1 MNELLDGLNYEELLG
16 RVYYGNTVLDYLI
29 VLGSSLLGIFLIM
42 FFKNHILKKVKT
54 WTGKS
59 TTKIDN
65 FVVTSVERFGIPA
78 LYIGVAYVGLN
89 YLTISEGASRIFR
102 FIITLLLTFLVLRI
116 LSSVILMVLQSYVSK
131 KERGAE
137 RVKELGG
144 LMLVINFVIWALG
157 LLFLFDNMGFNV
169 TAALAGLGIG
179 GVAIALASQNILG
192 DLFNYFVIFFDKPFE
207 TGDFIIVDDKMG
219 VVDYIGV
226 KSTQV
231 KSLSGEQLIFS
242 NSDLTTSRIHN
253 YKRMQRRRIVFKLGL
268 VYETSFEQLKQVP
281 ELLKEIIKRQHMV
294 EFDRAHFASYGA
306 YSLDFEIVYYVLSSD
321 YNSYMDVQQRI
332 NFTIF
337 EEFQQRGLEFA
348 FPTQSLF
355 LKGQNQE
362 VFRENEYREE
372 REHVNS

>member
-1 MNELLDGLNYEELLG
+1 MNEFFEGLNYEEVLA
-16 RVYYGNTVLDYLI
+16 RVYYKNTVQDYLI
-29 VLGSSLLGIFLIM
+29 VLGSTLLGILLIR
-42 FFKNHILKKVKT
+42 FFKNHILKKVKS

-59 TTKIDN
+59 KTLVDN
-65 FVVTSVERFGIPA
+65 FLVQSMERYGVPA
-78 LYIGVAYVGLN
+78 LYIGVAYVSIN
-89 YLTISEGASRIFR
+89 YLNLSAGANRIFR
-102 FIITLLLTFLVLRI
+102 YIITLLLTFLVLRI

-144 LMLVINFVIWALG
+144 LMLVINFVIWAVG

-268 VYETSFEQLKQVP
+268 VYETSLEQLKQVP
-281 ELLKEIIKRQHMV
+281 VLLKEIIDRQRMV

-306 YSLDFEIVYYVLSSD
+306 YSLDFEVVYYVLSSD
-321 YNSYMDVQQRI
+321 YNNYMDVQQQI

-337 EEFQQRGLEFA
+337 EEFENRGIEFA
-348 FPTQSLF
+348 FPTQSLIM
-355 LKGQNQE
+355 KGQNQE
-362 VFRENEYREE
+362 TFRENAYREE
-372 REHVNS
+372 REHVNG

>member
-1 MNELLDGLNYEELLG
+1 MNQFFKELNYEELLG
-16 RVYYGNTVLDYLI
+16 RVYYGNTVQDYL
-29 VLGSSLLGIFLIM
+29 VVVGSTLVGIILISL
-42 FFKNHILKKVKT
+42 FKRHILKKAKV
-54 WTGKS
+54 WSGKS
-59 TTKIDN
+59 KTQIDN
-65 FVVTSVERFGIPA
+65 FVVLSVERYGIPA
-78 LYIGVAYVGLN
+78 LYVGVAYVSIN
-89 YLTISEGASRIFR
+89 YLSLSGGADRIFR

-116 LSSVILMVLQSYVSK
+116 LSSVILLILQSYVSK
-131 KERGAE
+131 KDRGAE

-144 LMLVINFVIWALG
+144 LMLVINFVIWAVG

-253 YKRMQRRRIVFKLGL
+253 YKRMQRRRILFGIGL
-268 VYETSFEQLKQVP
+268 VYDTSLDQLKLVP
-281 ELLKEIIKRQHMV
+281 ELLKAIISRERMV
-294 EFDRAHFASYGA
+294 EFDRAHFASYGE
-306 YSLDFEIVYYVLSSD
+306 YSLNFEIVYYVLSSD
-321 YNSYMDVQQRI
+321 YNSYMDVQQQI
-332 NFTIF
+332 NFSIY
-337 EEFQQRGLEFA
+337 EEFQNRGIEFA
-348 FPTQSLF
+348 FPTQSLL
-355 LKGQNQE
+355 LKGQKQN
-362 VFRENEYREE
+362 VY
-372 REHVNS
+372 